1 MNGRI
6 YVPTLGR
13 FLQAD
18 PHIQAPNNSQSYNR
32 YSYALNNPLSF
43 TDPSGY
49 FFKSLFKGIK
59 KYWRQIASIAIM
71 FTPGVNIIALGFISG
86 YVATGSLK
94 GALIGAFTAG
104 FAGPANTLGG
114 FVANGVV
121 GGLASKAM
129 GGKFGH
135 GFLSAGIGA
144 MAGGAIN
151 GIKTAVGRVVASAI
165 VGGTVSKLTGG
176 KFANGAFSAAFAR
189 SLGEAKHYEQR
200 ANVAIEANTTPEQR
214 AEIEKKLVALN
225 TEITEINKSGG
236 FTSEES
242 AAAWYHEKVHPIGVT
257 YDTEFGAKMFK
268 NLIWN
273 GETLVD
279 KFFLGNVV
287 TQHYSNQVQLSGS
300 QFGSLN
306 AVSKWHTH
314 GNSNVG
320 HTVGADTDWADAS
333 KSRSAYVSRG
343 PTYRG
348 SGISLDVWQNGG
360 ATTICGVKCNF

>member
-6 YVPTLGR
+6 YDYNLGR
-13 FLQAD
+13 FMSVD
-18 PHIQAPNNSQSYNR
+18 PFIQMPESSQSINPYSYLMNNPMAGTDPTGYIAQGTNASNWRDNCFDAHGCLSTPVDRALSTYTSSGGNNNSLSLNAQK
-32 YSYALNNPLSF
+32 ALDEMN
-43 TDPSGY
+43 
-49 FFKSLFKGIK
+49 KGFAAVEQA
-59 KYWRQIASIAIM
+59 WNVFANTFGQ
-71 FTPGVNIIALGFISG
+71 VNIVDL
-86 YVATGSLK
+86 
-94 GALIGAFTAG
+94 
-104 FAGPANTLGG
+104 P
-114 FVANGVV
+114 
-121 GGLASKAM
+121 
-129 GGKFGH
+129 
-135 GFLSAGIGA
+135 
-144 MAGGAIN
+144 AGG
-151 GIKTAVGRVVASAI
+151 
-165 VGGTVSKLTGG
+165 GT
-176 KFANGAFSAAFAR
+176 
-189 SLGEAKHYEQR
+189 
-200 ANVAIEANTTPEQR
+200 NTTPEQR